1 MLNNFLAHDLVV
13 KLCGL
18 LLGQSVVY
26 LTLPRL
32 DHHRLV
38 WVADVRQRVAIS
50 GCFAAES
57 FLVLESRML
66 VLDETFGG
74 GLMFSRG
81 VAVQPVHDILKLSL
95 LVLFRWLCRLAW

>member
-1 MLNNFLAHDLVV
+1 MLDNFLAHYLVV

-38 WVADVRQRVAIS
+38 WVADVSQRVAIG

-57 FLVLESRML
+57 FLVLECCLL
-66 VLDETFGG
+66 VLDKTFGRR
-74 GLMFSRG
+74 LMFGRG
-81 VAVQPVHDILKLSL
+81 VAV
-95 LVLFRWLCRLAW
+95 